1 MCYVERVKTDEGIN
15 PSLPEEAEKCRQNG
29 EVSDLPIENGAT
41 LRNNGGTGTTTLKN
55 DDYMADLDAENVY
68 RMILQGDSWMDA
80 FNAYYFIMNSSNT
93 RANIFLKHISYETV
107 KGKIFNEL
115 IDAVSLVIFDEQYHL
130 DVIKSNYPDTY
141 DFLMSLED
149 RLLTIAHYQ

>member
-15 PSLPEEAEKCRQNG
+15 PSLPEEAEKGRQNG
-29 EVSDLPIENGAT
+29 EVSDLPIENDAT
-41 LRNNGGTGTTTLKN
+41 LRNNGGTGETVLKN
-55 DDYMADLDAENVY
+55 DDYLADLDAENVY
-68 RMILQGDSWMDA
+68 RMIIQEYSWIDA
-80 FNAYYFIMNSSNT
+80 LNVYYFIMNASNT
-93 RANIFLKHISYETV
+93 RANIFLQHISYETV
-107 KGKIFNEL
+107 KEIIFNEL

-130 DVIKSNYPDTY
+130 DVIKSNYPDTC